1 MFVGIHAM
9 LATMT
14 QTPELELSEEEGK
27 NFTTCAQNVM
37 RHYSV
42 TATQKTLDWV
52 AFVGCCTMIYGPRVA
67 AISFRKASEKA
78 KPTQENSNVINFGP
92 TNIHGFPAE

>member
-9 LATMT
+9 LAMSTK
-14 QTPELELSEEEGK
+14 TPELELSEDEGK
-27 NFTTCAQNVM
+27 QFMTCAQNVM

-67 AISFRKASEKA
+67 AIGFRRASEQQPK
-78 KPTQENSNVINFGP
+78 QEEKSNVIQFDA
-92 TNIHGFPAE
+92 NIHGFPAE